1 MNANNEQHI
10 TQTLEDFINQ
20 GLLEMQEM
28 AGSAKEEVGKYNFA
42 NSVAQE
48 ALYYLGSNSPITSAL
63 QPITHT
69 IHIIT
74 SKLEKQLEIAEIT
87 LEYINT
93 DDSITIVGKVA

>member
-1 MNANNEQHI
+1 MENNEQNV
-10 TQTLEDFINQ
+10 TETLENAINQ
-20 GLLEMQEM
+20 GL
-28 AGSAKEEVGKYNFA
+28 
-42 NSVAQE
+42 QE
-48 ALYYLGSNSPITSAL
+48 AQTIVEDTREKVGNVSTGASMLNMGSEIFLDKSLISTL
-63 QPITHT
+63 QPLTHT